1 MSEKINVLIGAN
13 IEGLKTALAESGKS
27 LSDFGTLAQQAPKRA
42 KTAVDELNATYRQA
56 VKDAKNLAL
65 MQGETSEA
73 FYEAQLRARNLKS
86 EIEGLNQVVGQTGQI
101 AGGSGGLQQ
110 AVRGFDGLG
119 NSVNQLTRELPAFTY
134 SMQTGFMALSNNIPI
149 FVEQINNIKR
159 ANEGLVA
166 SGQPV
171 KSVFSQLGA
180 ALFSWNTAISLGI
193 TILTVYGEKLVNF
206 FIGAKKSKEELQQMA
221 NAQQSLNDK
230 IREYLMTDQEKALDA
245 EAKAYKEVTDG
256 IKARIKQ
263 TVILKDEYGRLPDQI
278 RGITMEEALINDKAK
293 KDLEIAELRYQ
304 ERIKEIKDTYLTNTK
319 QNNDYEVQIHNQ
331 KLDKMLAKLAEFK
344 RFYNEL
350 SRAGRPNETGD
361 PNLVPDALKE
371 EEELPFFPSKEAM
384 ESRANQH
391 DQFLTQIEQR
401 ATEHANRMKV
411 VNDILASSFHMVG
424 NALGDAFANKD
435 YGGGALKLLADF
447 MALIGSAA
455 ISVGLA
461 YTAMGF
467 TAGQGALAI
476 GAGIALIAA
485 SRVVGAKAGGGGGS
499 TNANTGSGTSG
510 GGGNI
515 PSFNPTGMRISIDGL
530 VRGNNIVVAL
540 DNQTR
545 MNRRVR

>member
-101 AGGSGGLQQ
+101 AGGSGGIQQ
-110 AVRGFDGLG
+110 ATNKFNMLG
-119 NSVNQLTRELPAFTY
+119 HSVNQLTREMPAFTQ
-134 SMQTGFMALSNNIPI
+134 SMTTGFMAISNNIPML
-149 FVEQINNIKR
+149 VDQITEIKK
-159 ANEGLVA
+159 ANAGLVA

-263 TVILKDEYGRLPDQI
+263 TVTLKDEYGRTADIIKGLTLQEIFD
-278 RGITMEEALINDKAK
+278 NDKAK

-304 ERIKEIKDTYLTNTK
+304 ERIKEIRDTYLTNTK

-350 SRAGRPNETGD
+350 SAAGRPNETGD

-424 NALGDAFANKD
+424 NALGDAFATGD
-435 YGGGALKLLADF
+435 YGGSALKLLADF
-447 MALIGSAA
+447 MALVGSAA
-455 ISVGLA
+455 IAVGTA
-461 YTAMGF
+461 YAAMGF

-476 GAGIALIAA
+476 TAGIALIAA
-485 SRVVGAKAGGGGGS
+485 SRVVGAKAGGGGGGS
-499 TNANTGSGTSG
+499 TNANTGSGASG
-510 GGGNI
+510 GGDI